1 MKKPIIFAFL
11 IYILDQLSKLAVS
24 HFLPYGSSISVIK
37 PLAFFNIVKVQ
48 NTGIAFSLLQNK
60 NFIFMVLVFCFLLV
74 LIIWLYKNRSKIP
87 SLQKYAFCFVIAG
100 GFGNLTDRLFRG
112 AVVDFLDFGINYLR
126 WPSFNIADS
135 AVCIG
140 TFLILLDII
149 ISARSQKSA
158 GGK

>member
-1 MKKPIIFAFL
+1 MKKPIFLAFL
-11 IYILDQLSKLAVS
+11 IYILDQLSKFAIS
-24 HFLPYGSSISVIK
+24 HFLRYDSSIPIIK
-37 PLAFFNIVKVQ
+37 SFAFFNIVKVQ

-60 NFIFMVLVFCFLLV
+60 NFIFMVLVFCFLIV
-74 LIIWLYKNRSKIP
+74 LIIWLYKNRLKIS

-112 AVVDFLDFGINYLR
+112 AVIDFLDFGINALR

-140 TFLILLDII
+140 AFLIVLDIY
-149 ISARSQKSA
+149 ISSRRK
-158 GGK
+158 